1 MRYRTNTLRAS
12 GYVLHGISVAQVPM
26 KSNRVREKSGG
37 ILSAGLWATLAFVLN
52 LVWEIAHIRLYTIWF
67 EADRLSA
74 ARAVLHCSFGDV
86 AIALAMFTIAGLQLH
101 RMDWPA
107 SQPWAGGIT
116 VMIGALTFT
125 VWSEWF
131 NVFRIGNWSYASN
144 MPTVFGIG
152 ISPLLQWLVL
162 PPVIV
167 IAYRALWP
175 YVFSR
180 SNDNS
185 PDR

>member
-1 MRYRTNTLRAS
+1 MKVDHARA
-12 GYVLHGISVAQVPM
+12 ISSV
-26 KSNRVREKSGG
+26 
-37 ILSAGLWATLAFVLN
+37 ILSTGLWAALVFVLN
-52 LVWEIAHIRLYTIWF
+52 LAWEIAHVRLYTIWA
-67 EADRLSA
+67 EANYLA
-74 ARAVLHCSFGDV
+74 VAWAVLHCTLGDV
-86 AIALAMFTIAGLQLH
+86 AIALPMFTIAGLLLH

-116 VMIGALTFT
+116 VVIGAMTFT

-131 NVFRIGNWSYASN
+131 NVFRIGNWSYTEN
-144 MPTVFGIG
+144 MPTIFGIG

-167 IAYRALWP
+167 VAYRALWP
-175 YVFSR
+175 LVSGR
-180 SNDNS
+180 SNDRL

>member
-1 MRYRTNTLRAS
+1 MKIVHAKATS
-12 GYVLHGISVAQVPM
+12 SV
-26 KSNRVREKSGG
+26 
-37 ILSAGLWATLAFVLN
+37 ILSTGLCAALAFVLN
-52 LVWEIAHIRLYTIWF
+52 LAWEIAHVRLYTIWA
-67 EADRLSA
+67 EADYPA
-74 ARAVLHCSFGDV
+74 VAWAVLHCTLGDV

-116 VMIGALTFT
+116 VVIGAMTFT
-125 VWSEWF
+125 IWSEWF
-131 NVFRIGNWSYASN
+131 NVFRIGNWSYTEN
-144 MPTVFGIG
+144 MPTLYGIG
-152 ISPLLQWLVL
+152 LSPLLQWLAQ
-162 PPVIV
+162 PPVMV
-167 IAYRALWP
+167 VAYRALWP

>member
-1 MRYRTNTLRAS
+1 MKIVHAKATS
-12 GYVLHGISVAQVPM
+12 SV
-26 KSNRVREKSGG
+26 
-37 ILSAGLWATLAFVLN
+37 ILSTGLCAALAFVLN
-52 LVWEIAHIRLYTIWF
+52 LAWEIAHVRLYTIWA
-67 EADRLSA
+67 EADYPA
-74 ARAVLHCSFGDV
+74 VAWAVLHCTLGDV

-167 IAYRALWP
+167 VAYRALWP
-175 YVFSR
+175 LVSV
-180 SNDNS
+180 
-185 PDR
+185 DRMTDSQTDKRQST